1 MANSFDKLRELDLS
15 RDEVERIGEALKNKE
30 FRKLLSDYVEEVQN
44 PENKKLYEKEITQ
57 LEKERGVDV
66 TFIHPKPGYVIKTSV
81 NGNQKAFINICAND
95 HIKKPSSSPTIKE
108 GEKGLSWSLPHSL
121 SPPREDVDNKGVRCQ
136 VFDVVFHPDT
146 LHLAEKNKTFR
157 TMVNSA
163 ALDAVESS
171 FDVSLDKKNLK
182 FPKLS
187 YKGVPR
193 ASVIRKPSETKPVER
208 LPEEKEMFDKIYA
221 QMPNVN
227 SSPSKKPKKSSRK
240 SSVEDKSVYATPKYV
255 IKHRSHVDI
264 QEFTEHKESKMNAAI
279 PKELIVEINLP
290 LIKSAT
296 DITLDVTE
304 KTVQLVSEKPAKYK
318 LNLTLPY
325 NVNESVGNAKF
336 DKDLKKL
343 VVTLPVKRNTN
354 LLLCDCK
361 DDSGVESDQFSPGTP
376 ESEEEV
382 SEKQENRQLVS
393 EHKPSE
399 KCTENSS
406 EFRTK
411 FLDENIHYNLPE
423 FTCHVFENIIAF
435 TLNVKNVDENS
446 VGKFIDSTSSSI
458 HIKFTSIGSSYYP
471 SYYAFFL
478 KFLSH
483 RIDEENTTI
492 EVWDNNVVLQ
502 IHFKTYD
509 KQIKSYLYGVAEEN
523 LTEKYVEE
531 PEILN
536 QILEENKE
544 DGQMK
549 ESDGKEEKNSK
560 NEIEKYEEKQSSPS
574 SDLNS
579 SVEEIIER
587 KTQSKAIDIVGTS
600 YESSGDELSCNSY
613 SPRKSKGILKRLPMK
628 RHSVGR
634 SVSESSLDDFI
645 CSSSF
650 ENCHTS
656 LDSVIPEDGEIST
669 SLKKTVRFNDVVMRQ
684 LFRSNSSI
692 LGQKK
697 KNQRKSKN
705 KKRAQER
712 RHSESEASESD
723 DKKERDSKDCEQCDN
738 NENEEVEETNK
749 KEDHDI
755 FQIDIDN

>member
-81 NGNQKAFINICAND
+81 HGSQKAFINICAND

-121 SPPREDVDNKGVRCQ
+121 SPPREDIDNKGVRCQ

-146 LHLAEKNKTFR
+146 LHLAERNKTFR
-157 TMVNSA
+157 TMVNNA
-163 ALDAVESS
+163 ALEAVESS
-171 FDVSLDKKNLK
+171 FDVTLDKKNLK
-182 FPKLS
+182 FPKLT

-193 ASVIRKPSETKPVER
+193 ASVIRKPSVTKPVER
-208 LPEEKEMFDKIYA
+208 LPEEKELFDKIYA
-221 QMPNVN
+221 QAPSVN
-227 SSPSKKPKKSSRK
+227 SSPTKKPKKSTRK
-240 SSVEDKSVYATPKYV
+240 NNVDDKSYYTTPKYV

-264 QEFTEHKESKMNAAI
+264 QEFTEHRESKMNAAI
-279 PKELIVEINLP
+279 PKELIVEVNLP
-290 LIKSAT
+290 LIRSAT

-318 LNLTLPY
+318 FNLTLPY
-325 NVNESVGNAKF
+325 NVNESLGNAKF

-343 VVTLPVKRNTN
+343 VITLPVKRNTN
-354 LLLCDCK
+354 LLLYDCK

-382 SEKQENRQLVS
+382 SENQENKQLIS
-393 EHKPSE
+393 DNEPSE
-399 KCTENSS
+399 KCAESLG

-411 FLDENIHYNLPE
+411 FLDENVHYNLPE
-423 FTCHVFENIIAF
+423 FTCHVFENTIAF

-446 VGKFIDSTSSSI
+446 VGKFIDSASSSI

-471 SYYAFFL
+471 TYYAFFL
-478 KFLSH
+478 KFSSH
-483 RIDEENTTI
+483 QIDEENTSI

-502 IHFKTYD
+502 VPLSADD
-509 KQIKSYLYGVAEEN
+509 KQIKSYLYGITEEN
-523 LTEKYVEE
+523 LIEKYVEE
-531 PEILN
+531 PEIIN
-536 QILEENKE
+536 QVLEENKE
-544 DGQMK
+544 NVQMK
-549 ESDGKEEKNSK
+549 NCDQKEEKDSK
-560 NEIEKYEEKQSSPS
+560 TEVERVKEKQPSYTENTEEKQIDSIMI
-574 SDLNS
+574 SDSNS
-579 SVEEIIER
+579 CVEEVTE
-587 KTQSKAIDIVGTS
+587 KKLQSKAIDIVGTS

-613 SPRKSKGILKRLPMK
+613 SPRKSKGILKRLPVK
-628 RHSVGR
+628 RFSVGR
-634 SVSESSLDDFI
+634 SISESSLDDFI

-650 ENCHTS
+650 ENCHNS
-656 LDSVIPEDGEIST
+656 LDSVIPEDGEMST

-684 LFRSNSSI
+684 LFR
-692 LGQKK
+692 
-697 KNQRKSKN
+697 
-705 KKRAQER
+705 
-712 RHSESEASESD
+712 
-723 DKKERDSKDCEQCDN
+723 
-738 NENEEVEETNK
+738 
-749 KEDHDI
+749 
-755 FQIDIDN
+755 